1 MNRSDAQWMSLM
13 KKLNL
18 ILSNL
23 IFIFL
28 FSISPAYSDEKNI
41 IKGKAIVL
49 DGDTIKIKGDRI
61 RFSGID
67 APESYYKGEEQT
79 CFQDSNNIFCGQI
92 SKEKLIEKIANNPLN
107 CKVQKN
113 KDKYKRF
120 IGECFLKEESLSVF
134 MVRNGYAFD
143 WPYYS
148 KGKFANDQEY
158 AKINKLGFWNMR
170 FEYPW
175 KWREKIRKNK

>member
-1 MNRSDAQWMSLM
+1 MSLM

-28 FSISPAYSDEKNI
+28 FSTSPTYSDEKDTI
-41 IKGKAIVL
+41 IGKAIVL
-49 DGDTIKIKGDRI
+49 DGDTIKIKGERI
-61 RFSGID
+61 RFGGID
-67 APESYYKGEEQT
+67 APESYYKGKEQT
-79 CFQDSNNIFCGQI
+79 CFEDGNNVFCGQI
-92 SKEKLIEKIANNPLN
+92 SKEKLIEKIGNNTLN

-113 KDKYKRF
+113 KDRYKRL
-120 IGECFLKEESLSVF
+120 IGECFLKEESLSIF

-143 WPYYS
+143 WPFYS
-148 KGKFANDQEY
+148 KGKFAKDQKY
-158 AKINKLGFWNMR
+158 AKIKKLGFWNMR